1 MRIPVRMSS
10 QNSISF
16 NIVPHLGSVGYNASD
31 AALTAASHVW
41 NGTGFAEATQFFL
54 GETQG

>member
-1 MRIPVRMSS
+1 MSS